1 MQPVG
6 KAPPDGPGRS
16 LKPLAPWGKAGYGD
30 RDSISVQKVIV
41 ITAVVLE
48 TREIRVVTNVT
59 LGPAAAECI
68 GTVTGTGV
76 NVRAGPGT
84 HYAIIAQL
92 DMGTQVTVLGVEDG
106 WARVRLADG
115 REGYIST
122 QFVEAPCIPRG

>member
-1 MQPVG
+1 M
-6 KAPPDGPGRS
+6 
-16 LKPLAPWGKAGYGD
+16 
-30 RDSISVQKVIV
+30 

-48 TREIRVVTNVT
+48 TREVRVVTDVT
-59 LGPAAAECI
+59 LAAPAMCT
-68 GTVTGTGV
+68 GTVTGSGV

-84 HYAIIAQL
+84 QYSILTQL
-92 DMGTQVTVLGVEDG
+92 EMGTQVTVLGVEEG